1 MRAGIGFDI
10 HRLVEGRKLILGGVE
25 VPYHKGLLGHSDG
38 DVIIHAIID
47 AVLGAA
53 ALGDIGTHFPD
64 TSDEFEGISSIKLL
78 RSTIR
83 MLEDKGLG
91 VKNIDVTV
99 IAEEPKLLPY
109 IPDMRE
115 VLAKELG
122 IEKDRVSIK
131 AKTSEGLGVI
141 GERNAI
147 ACLAIALVS

>member
-10 HRLVEGRKLILGGVE
+10 HRLVEGRKLILGGIE

-38 DVIIHAIID
+38 DVVIHAIID

-64 TSDEFEGISSIKLL
+64 TSDEFRGISSVKLL

-91 VKNIDVTV
+91 VKNIDATI

-115 VLAKELG
+115 VLAKEIG

>member
-38 DVIIHAIID
+38 DVVIHAIID

-83 MLEDKGLG
+83 MLDDKGLG

-115 VLAKELG
+115 VLAKEIG

>member
-10 HRLVEGRKLILGGVE
+10 HRLVEGRKLILGGIE

-38 DVIIHAIID
+38 DVVIHAIID

>member
-10 HRLVEGRKLILGGVE
+10 HRLVEGRKLILGGIE

-38 DVIIHAIID
+38 DVVIHAIID

-91 VKNIDVTV
+91 VENIDVTV

-115 VLAKELG
+115 LLAKELG

>member
-38 DVIIHAIID
+38 DVVIHAIID

-91 VKNIDVTV
+91 VENIDVTV

-115 VLAKELG
+115 LLAKELG

>member
-38 DVIIHAIID
+38 DVVIHAIID

-91 VKNIDVTV
+91 VENIDVTV

>member
-10 HRLVEGRKLILGGVE
+10 HRLVEGRKLILGGIE

-38 DVIIHAIID
+38 DVVIHAIID

-91 VKNIDVTV
+91 VENIDVTV

>member
-10 HRLVEGRKLILGGVE
+10 HRLVEGRKLILGGIE

-38 DVIIHAIID
+38 DVVIHAIID

-147 ACLAIALVS
+147 ACLAIAIVS

>member
-38 DVIIHAIID
+38 DVVIHAIID

-115 VLAKELG
+115 LLAKELG

>member
-10 HRLVEGRKLILGGVE
+10 HRLVEGRKLILGGIE

-38 DVIIHAIID
+38 DVVIHAIID

-64 TSDEFEGISSIKLL
+64 TSDEFRGISSIKLL

-91 VKNIDVTV
+91 VENIDVTV

-115 VLAKELG
+115 VLAKEIG

>member
-38 DVIIHAIID
+38 DVVIHAIID

-83 MLEDKGLG
+83 MLDDKGLG

-115 VLAKELG
+115 VLAKEIG

-147 ACLAIALVS
+147 ACLAIAIVS

>member
-10 HRLVEGRKLILGGVE
+10 HRLVEGRKLILGGIE

-38 DVIIHAIID
+38 DVVIHAIID

-64 TSDEFEGISSIKLL
+64 TSDDFEGISSIKLL

-91 VKNIDVTV
+91 VKNIDVTI

>member
-38 DVIIHAIID
+38 DVVIHAIID

-115 VLAKELG
+115 VLAKEIG

>member
-38 DVIIHAIID
+38 DVVIHAIID

>member
-10 HRLVEGRKLILGGVE
+10 HRLVEGRKLILGGIE

-38 DVIIHAIID
+38 DVVIHAIID

-91 VKNIDVTV
+91 VKNIDVTI

>member
-115 VLAKELG
+115 LLAKELG

>member
-38 DVIIHAIID
+38 DVVIHAIID

-91 VKNIDVTV
+91 VENIDVTV
-99 IAEEPKLLPY
+99 IAEKPKLLPY

-115 VLAKELG
+115 LLAKELG

>member
-10 HRLVEGRKLILGGVE
+10 HRLVEGRKLILGGIE

-38 DVIIHAIID
+38 DVVIHAIID

-91 VKNIDVTV
+91 VKNVDVTV

>member
-38 DVIIHAIID
+38 DVVIHAIID

-115 VLAKELG
+115 VLAKEIG

-131 AKTSEGLGVI
+131 AKTNEGLGVI

>member
-10 HRLVEGRKLILGGVE
+10 HRLVEGRKLILGGIE

-38 DVIIHAIID
+38 DVVIHAIID

-115 VLAKELG
+115 LLAKELG

>member
-10 HRLVEGRKLILGGVE
+10 HRLVEGRKLILGGIE

-38 DVIIHAIID
+38 DVVIHAIID

-115 VLAKELG
+115 VLAKEIG

>member
-1 MRAGIGFDI
+1 MCIRD
-10 HRLVEGRKLILGGVE
+10 RVEGRKLILGGIE

-38 DVIIHAIID
+38 DVVIHAIID

-115 VLAKELG
+115 LLAKELG

>member
-10 HRLVEGRKLILGGVE
+10 HKLVEGRKLILGGIE

-38 DVIIHAIID
+38 DVVIHAIID

-64 TSDEFEGISSIKLL
+64 TSDEFRGISSVKLL

-91 VKNIDVTV
+91 VKNIDATI

-115 VLAKELG
+115 VLAKEIG

>member
-10 HRLVEGRKLILGGVE
+10 HKLVEGRKLILGGIE

-38 DVIIHAIID
+38 DVVIHAIID

-64 TSDEFEGISSIKLL
+64 TSDEFRGISSIKLL

-115 VLAKELG
+115 VLAKEIG

>member
-10 HRLVEGRKLILGGVE
+10 HRLVEGRKLILGGIE

-38 DVIIHAIID
+38 DVVIHAIID

-64 TSDEFEGISSIKLL
+64 TSDDFEGISSIKLL

-91 VKNIDVTV
+91 VENIDVTV

-115 VLAKELG
+115 LLAKELG

>member
-10 HRLVEGRKLILGGVE
+10 HRLVEGRKLILGGIE

-38 DVIIHAIID
+38 DVVIHAIID

-53 ALGDIGTHFPD
+53 ALGDIGTHFLD

-115 VLAKELG
+115 LLAKELG